1 MTRVVGSTK
10 IENDDLTCPIT
21 LELFRDPVI
30 AKDGRTYERV
40 AITRWILEHGTSPFT
55 REPLNVNDLRSDDRL
70 RRLVVQRRNS
80 TVSYNVQ
87 NNSVTLPPLRRV
99 PRNNTRVAPEVA
111 GNRIRVNYPI
121 AKCSPLMICFFIIAL
136 LICMGV
142 TLGIVFGMTYSNSY
156 SNTNSSGTVDFF
168 NCNQHYTL
176 KKTIQLLTLTVLL
189 ET

>member
-87 NNSVTLPPLRRV
+87 NNSVTLPPLR
-99 PRNNTRVAPEVA
+99 
-111 GNRIRVNYPI
+111 
-121 AKCSPLMICFFIIAL
+121 
-136 LICMGV
+136 
-142 TLGIVFGMTYSNSY
+142 
-156 SNTNSSGTVDFF
+156 
-168 NCNQHYTL
+168 
-176 KKTIQLLTLTVLL
+176 
-189 ET
+189 